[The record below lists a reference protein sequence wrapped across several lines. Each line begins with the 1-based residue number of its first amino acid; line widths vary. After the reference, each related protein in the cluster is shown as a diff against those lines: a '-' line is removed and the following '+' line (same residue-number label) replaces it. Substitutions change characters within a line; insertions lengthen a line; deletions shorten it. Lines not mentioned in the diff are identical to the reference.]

1 MRTAVAGRQRSVT
14 NQAADCHID
23 RWVNFYLN
31 SMLTSGTVRTL
42 KQREFRHSG
51 YSWSEGSL
59 AEGSITLA
67 GQYIPFGTKPSHR
80 QIEHNGFACLDFF
93 GFAPTSSTEIQSFP
107 QALSARCHNQYD
119 SPDEGGSP
127 EG

>member
-23 RWVNFYLN
+23 RWVNFDLN
-31 SMLTSGTVRTL
+31 SMVTSGTVRTL

-67 GQYIPFGTKPSHR
+67 GLYISISR
-80 QIEHNGFACLDFF
+80 
-93 GFAPTSSTEIQSFP
+93 
-107 QALSARCHNQYD
+107 SARNRHI
-119 SPDEGGSP
+119 GR
-127 EG
+127 